1 MSLVRQ
7 LDLVVLALALPIFLV
22 AGLPMLGYA
31 VAAAAWLVQW
41 AIHRSADRRAAASLA
56 AGRRREALGVVAAT
70 TLGRVWLVA
79 LSVLLV
85 GVLADREDGLA
96 AAVLSAALV
105 TVYLAGML
113 FTRLLEGDEEAA
125 AP

>member
-1 MSLVRQ
+1 VSFVRQ
-7 LDLVVLALALPIFLV
+7 LDLVVLVVALPVFLI
-22 AGLPMLGYA
+22 AGFPMLGYA

-41 AIHRSADRRAAASLA
+41 TVHLLGERHAAVSLA
-56 AGRRREALGVVAAT
+56 AGDRRGALGVVAAT

-79 LSVLLV
+79 LAVLLV

-105 TVYLAGML
+105 TAYLISL
-113 FTRLLEGDEEAA
+113 FGSRLLEPGDDE
-125 AP
+125 P